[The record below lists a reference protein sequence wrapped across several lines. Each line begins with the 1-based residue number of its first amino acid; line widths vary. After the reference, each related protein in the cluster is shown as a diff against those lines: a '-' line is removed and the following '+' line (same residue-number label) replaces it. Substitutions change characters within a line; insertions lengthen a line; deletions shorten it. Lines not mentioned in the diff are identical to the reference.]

1 VRTVFFALVFVNF
14 AYFAWARWVDAPH
27 PPPVNENISRL
38 PRLKLA
44 SEAPSGQPPAATPE
58 KTSFG
63 HSAGCLSVGPFA
75 DVDNAARAAAVLR
88 ARGFDP
94 IQRAE
99 ASAPA
104 TVYQVLAGTLIGD
117 AAGSRTVKELQRIG
131 FKDAVTE
138 RGSAAAEVRV
148 SLGTFTERGR
158 AEQRLRAAK
167 LKGFKVEVAEQKR
180 PGTQYW
186 MDLKPPAGT
195 GTVPIQDLFAE
206 AIGSRIAVQP
216 CSISS
221 APTITTAKDPLTPTP
236 APATAA
242 IDKVP

>member
-1 VRTVFFALVFVNF
+1 MRTVFFALVFVNF
-14 AYFAWARWVDAPH
+14 AYFAWARWVDTPR

-44 SEAPSGQPPAATPE
+44 SEAPAGQPPAATPE
-58 KTSFG
+58 RTSFNQ
-63 HSAGCLSVGPFA
+63 SSGCLSVGPFA
-75 DVDNAARAAAVLR
+75 DVDNSARATAVLR

-117 AAGSRTVKELQRIG
+117 ATGSRTVKELQRIG
-131 FKDAVTE
+131 FRDAVTE
-138 RGSAAAEVRV
+138 PGSGAAGVRV
-148 SLGTFTERGR
+148 SLGTFSERER
-158 AEQRLRAAK
+158 ADQRMRAAT
-167 LKGFKVEVAEQKR
+167 LKGFKADVAEQKR
-180 PGTQYW
+180 PGTLYW
-186 MDLKPPAGT
+186 VDLKPPAGT

-206 AIGSRIAVQP
+206 GIGSRIAVQP

-221 APTITTAKDPLTPTP
+221 APTITTSKDPPTPTR

-242 IDKVP
+242 IAKVP